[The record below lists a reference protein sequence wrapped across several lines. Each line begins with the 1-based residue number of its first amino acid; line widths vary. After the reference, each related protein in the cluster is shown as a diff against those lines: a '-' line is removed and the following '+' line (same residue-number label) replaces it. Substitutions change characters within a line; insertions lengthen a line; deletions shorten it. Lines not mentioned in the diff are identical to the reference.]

1 MRKCH
6 FIDKVTQANNDI
18 AHTIMNKKDLIDIIQ
33 AELGPDASKKAAT
46 DALNAT
52 LTAITK
58 AVATDKIQLIGF
70 GTFETKTRPA
80 RSGMNPL
87 TKQPMQIPASTYV
100 SFKPSSALKSKG

>member
-1 MRKCH
+1 
-6 FIDKVTQANNDI
+6 
-18 AHTIMNKKDLIDIIQ
+18 MNKKDLIDAIQ
-33 AELGPDASKKAAT
+33 AELGPDATKKCAT

-52 LTAITK
+52 LAAITK
-58 AVATDKIQLIGF
+58 AVATEKVQLIGF

-100 SFKPSSALKSKG
+100 SFKASSALKTKGC